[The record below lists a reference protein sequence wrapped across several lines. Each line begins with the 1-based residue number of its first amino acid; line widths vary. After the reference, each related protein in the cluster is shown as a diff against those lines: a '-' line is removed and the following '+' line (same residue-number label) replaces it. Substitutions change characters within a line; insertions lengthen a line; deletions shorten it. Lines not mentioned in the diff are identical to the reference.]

1 MDFAPTGIA
10 GVVEV
15 RFDIRA
21 DTRGRFKRQ
30 FCRREFESAGL
41 MGEVAQVNHSITLGR
56 GSIRGLHFQRGEHAE
71 EKLVT
76 CTYGR
81 VFDVAVDLRPDSPT
95 YLKFA
100 ALELD
105 ESVAFH
111 IPKGC
116 AHGFQ
121 ALTEEV
127 HLVYLHSEYYH
138 PKAEGGVRFDDPALG
153 IQWPLAATNL
163 SERDSAFP
171 PIGDDFAGVTL

>member
-1 MDFAPTGIA
+1 MDFVETGIA
-10 GVVEV
+10 GVVEI

-21 DTRGRFKRQ
+21 DKRGRFKRQ
-30 FCRREFESAGL
+30 FCRLEFAAAGL
-41 MGEVAQVNHSITLGR
+41 MTDIAQVNHSITLGR
-56 GSIRGLHFQRGEHAE
+56 GSIRGLHYQLGSRAE
-71 EKLVT
+71 SKLVT

-95 YLKFA
+95 YLQFT

-121 ALTEEV
+121 ALTDEV
-127 HLVYLHSEYYH
+127 HLVYLHSEFYH
-138 PKAEGGVRFDDPALG
+138 PQAEGGVRYDDPALG
-153 IQWPLAATNL
+153 IGWPLDPTNL
-163 SERDSAFP
+163 SERDSSFP
-171 PIGDDFAGVTL
+171 LIGDDFAGVTL